1 MTQLLTIDEIKR
13 FIQDDAASEKKRA
26 AKVGQRYYEGQ
37 HDILKYK
44 MFYYN
49 GDGKLVEDTFRSNIK
64 IPHPYFTELVDQA
77 VQYILSGEG
86 GIFRS
91 DDPQLQAELD
101 VYFNDNEDFEAEL
114 AETMTGSMTK
124 GFDYMYAYKNEE
136 DRLSFKCAD
145 SIGVV
150 EVRKKDTEDHCE
162 YVIYKYVDRI
172 EKGRKKINRIQVWN
186 DKETWCFVQRDN
198 GTLELDASEKINPKP
213 HVIYT
218 EEGSEERYFEGF
230 GFIPFFRLDNNKK
243 QTSGLKP
250 IKWHIDDY
258 DLMASS
264 LSNNLVDFDTPIH
277 MVRGYKGNN
286 LDEIITNL
294 KTKKA
299 IGVGDNGDVDIK
311 TVDIPYQ
318 ARKEKLELDE
328 KSIYK
333 FGMGLNVSGLK
344 DTTATTNMAIKL
356 AYALLDLKAVKFEI
370 RLKQFLRKILKPVLA
385 EINEQNGT
393 DYQMSQ
399 VYFKFEHEVMSNALE
414 NAQIDLTVAQ
424 KKQAEINTLLT
435 LAERLDNETL
445 MQLICEQLDI
455 DYEEIKE
462 KLPDPDEAMTSLT
475 SAAGVLEGV
484 ETEPFAGGGVGE

>member
-1 MTQLLTIDEIKR
+1 MLKLEEIIQ
-13 FIQDDAASEKKRA
+13 FIQDDTNSEKKTA
-26 AKVGQRYYEGQ
+26 AKIGQRYYDGQ

-44 MFYYN
+44 MYYYN
-49 GDGKLVEDTFRSNIK
+49 SDGKLVEDTFRSNIK
-64 IPHPYFTELVDQA
+64 IPHPYFTELVDQT
-77 VQYILSGEG
+77 VQYILSGKD

-101 VYFNDNEDFEAEL
+101 AYFNDNEDFEAEL
-114 AETMTGSMTK
+114 LELMTGCMAK
-124 GFDYMYAYKNEE
+124 GYDYMYAYKNED

-145 SIGVV
+145 SLGVT
-150 EVRKKDTEDHCE
+150 EVRAKDTDDNCE
-162 YVIYKYVDRI
+162 YVIFKYVDRI
-172 EKGRKKINRIQVWN
+172 EKGKKKINRIQVWN
-186 DKETWCFVQRDN
+186 SKETWYFVQAND
-198 GTLELDASEKINPKP
+198 GKLELDKSEKINPKP
-213 HVIYT
+213 HIIYS
-218 EEGSEERYFEGF
+218 EEGSEERFFEGF

-277 MVRGYKGNN
+277 MVKGFKGNK
-286 LDEIITNL
+286 LDEVIQNL
-294 KTKKA
+294 KTKKT
-299 IGVGDNGDVDIK
+299 IGVGENGDLDIK

-333 FGMGLNVSGLK
+333 FGMGLNVAGLK

-370 RLKQFLRKILKPVLA
+370 RLKQFFRKILKPVLA
-385 EINEQNGT
+385 EINEQHGT

-399 VYFKFEHEVMSNALE
+399 VYFKFEHEIMSNAQE

-424 KKQAEINTLLT
+424 KRQTEINTLLT
-435 LAERLDNETL
+435 LAERLDDETL

-455 DYEEIKE
+455 EYEEIKN
-462 KLPDPDEAMTSLT
+462 KLPDPNEATNSLT
-475 SAAGVLEGV
+475 SAADDLEGIDVV
-484 ETEPFAGGGVGE
+484 E

>member
-1 MTQLLTIDEIKR
+1 MTQLLKIDEIKQ
-13 FIQDDAASEKKRA
+13 FIQDDANSEKKKN
-26 AKVGQRYYEGQ
+26 AKIGQRYYDGQ

-44 MFYYN
+44 MYYYN

-77 VQYILSGEG
+77 VQYILSGKD

-101 VYFNDNEDFEAEL
+101 AYFNENEDFEAEL
-114 AETMTGSMTK
+114 SELMTGSMAK
-124 GFDYMYAYKNEE
+124 GFEYMYAYKNEE

-145 SIGVV
+145 CFGVV
-150 EVRKKDTEDHCE
+150 EVRAKDTDDNCE
-162 YVIYKYVDRI
+162 YVIFKYVDRI
-172 EKGRKKINRIQVWN
+172 EKGKKKINRIQVWT
-186 DKETWCFVQRDN
+186 DKETWYFVQTDN
-198 GTLELDASEKINPKP
+198 GSLELDASEKINPKP

-218 EEGSEERYFEGF
+218 EEGSEDRYFEGF

-250 IKWHIDDY
+250 IKKHIDDY

-264 LSNNLVDFDTPIH
+264 LSNNLVDFDTPIY
-277 MVRGYKGNN
+277 MVKGYRGNN
-286 LDEIITNL
+286 LDEIIQNL

-333 FGMGLNVSGLK
+333 FGMGLNVAGLK

-385 EINEQNGT
+385 EINEQHGT

-399 VYFKFEHEVMSNALE
+399 VYFKFEHEIMSNALE

-424 KKQAEINTLLT
+424 KRQTEINTLLT
-435 LAERLDNETL
+435 LAERLDDETL

-455 DYEEIKE
+455 DYEEIKDL
-462 KLPDPDEAMTSLT
+462 LPDPNEATNSLT
-475 SAAGVLEGV
+475 SAADDLEGIDVV
-484 ETEPFAGGGVGE
+484 E

>member
-1 MTQLLTIDEIKR
+1 MLKLEEIIQ
-13 FIQDDAASEKKRA
+13 FIQDDANSEKKTA
-26 AKVGQRYYEGQ
+26 AKIGQRYYDGQ

-44 MFYYN
+44 MYYYN
-49 GDGKLVEDTFRSNIK
+49 SDGKLVEDTFRSNIK
-64 IPHPYFTELVDQA
+64 IPHPYFTELVDQT
-77 VQYILSGEG
+77 VQYILSGKD

-101 VYFNDNEDFEAEL
+101 AYFNDNEDFEAEL
-114 AETMTGSMTK
+114 AELMTGSMAK
-124 GFDYMYAYKNEE
+124 GYDYMYAYKNED

-145 SIGVV
+145 SLGVT
-150 EVRKKDTEDHCE
+150 EVRAKDTDDNCE
-162 YVIYKYVDRI
+162 YVIFKYVDRI
-172 EKGRKKINRIQVWN
+172 EKGKKKINRIQVWN
-186 DKETWCFVQRDN
+186 SKETWYFVQANN
-198 GTLELDASEKINPKP
+198 GNLELDKSEKINPKP
-213 HVIYT
+213 HIIYS
-218 EEGSEERYFEGF
+218 EEGSEERFFEGF

-277 MVRGYKGNN
+277 MVKGFKGNK
-286 LDEIITNL
+286 LDEVIQNL
-294 KTKKA
+294 KTKKT
-299 IGVGDNGDVDIK
+299 IGVGENGDLDIK

-333 FGMGLNVSGLK
+333 FGMGLNVAGLK

-370 RLKQFLRKILKPVLA
+370 RLKQFFRKILKPVLA
-385 EINEQNGT
+385 EINEQHGT

-399 VYFKFEHEVMSNALE
+399 VYFKFEHEIMSNAQE

-424 KKQAEINTLLT
+424 KRQTEINTLLT
-435 LAERLDNETL
+435 LAERLDDETL

-455 DYEEIKE
+455 EYEEIKN
-462 KLPDPDEAMTSLT
+462 KLPDPNEATNSLT
-475 SAAGVLEGV
+475 SAADDLEGIDVV
-484 ETEPFAGGGVGE
+484 E

>member
-1 MTQLLTIDEIKR
+1 MLKLEEIIQ
-13 FIQDDAASEKKRA
+13 FIQDDANSEKKTA
-26 AKVGQRYYEGQ
+26 AKIGQRYYDGQ

-44 MFYYN
+44 MYYYN
-49 GDGKLVEDTFRSNIK
+49 SDGKLVEDTFRSNIK
-64 IPHPYFTELVDQA
+64 IPHPYFTELVDQT
-77 VQYILSGEG
+77 VQYILSGKD

-101 VYFNDNEDFEAEL
+101 SYFNDNEDFEAEL
-114 AETMTGSMTK
+114 AELMTGCMAK
-124 GFDYMYAYKNEE
+124 GYDYMYAYKNED

-145 SIGVV
+145 SLGVT
-150 EVRKKDTEDHCE
+150 EVRAKDTDDNCE

-172 EKGRKKINRIQVWN
+172 EKGKKKINRIQVWN
-186 DKETWCFVQRDN
+186 SKETWYFVQAND
-198 GTLELDASEKINPKP
+198 GKLELDKSEKVNPKP
-213 HVIYT
+213 HIIYS
-218 EEGSEERYFEGF
+218 EEGSEERFFEGF

-277 MVRGYKGNN
+277 MVKGFKGNK
-286 LDEIITNL
+286 LDEVIQNL
-294 KTKKA
+294 KTKKT
-299 IGVGDNGDVDIK
+299 IGVGENGDLDIK

-333 FGMGLNVSGLK
+333 FGMGLNVAGLK

-356 AYALLDLKAVKFEI
+356 AYALLDLRAVKFEI
-370 RLKQFLRKILKPVLA
+370 RLKQFFRKILKPVLA
-385 EINEQNGT
+385 EINEQHGT

-399 VYFKFEHEVMSNALE
+399 VYFKFEHEIMSNAQE

-424 KKQAEINTLLT
+424 KRQTEINTLLT
-435 LAERLDNETL
+435 LAERLDDETL

-455 DYEEIKE
+455 DYEEIKS
-462 KLPDPDEAMTSLT
+462 KLPDPNEATNSLT
-475 SAAGVLEGV
+475 SAADDLEGIDVV
-484 ETEPFAGGGVGE
+484 E

>member
-1 MTQLLTIDEIKR
+1 MLTIDEIKR
-13 FIQDDAASEKKRA
+13 FIQDDSSSEKKRA
-26 AKVGQRYYEGQ
+26 AKIGQRYYEGE

-44 MFYYN
+44 MYYYN
-49 GDGKLVEDTFRSNIK
+49 GDGKLVEDKFRSNIK
-64 IPHPYFTELVDQA
+64 IPHPYFTELVDQT

-101 VYFNDNEDFEAEL
+101 AYFNENEDFEAEL
-114 AETMTGSMTK
+114 AELMTGSMTK
-124 GFDYMYAYKNEE
+124 GFEYMYAYKNEE

-145 SIGVV
+145 SLGVV
-150 EVRKKDTEDHCE
+150 EVRAKDTEDSCE
-162 YVIYKYVDRI
+162 YVIFKYVDRI
-172 EKGRKKINRIQVWN
+172 EKGRKKINRIQVWT
-186 DKETWCFVQRDN
+186 DKETWYFVQLND
-198 GTLELDASEKINPKP
+198 GTLEKDASEKINPKP
-213 HVIYT
+213 HIIYS
-218 EEGSEERYFEGF
+218 EEGSDERYFEGF

-243 QTSGLKP
+243 QKSGLKP
-250 IKWHIDDY
+250 IKRHIDDY

-277 MVRGYKGNN
+277 MVKGYKGNN
-286 LDEIITNL
+286 LDEIIQNL

-299 IGVGDNGDVDIK
+299 IGVGENGGVEIK

-333 FGMGLNVSGLK
+333 YGMGLNVAGLK

-370 RLKQFLRKILKPVLA
+370 RLKQFLRKILKPVLE
-385 EINEQNGT
+385 EINEQHGT

-424 KKQAEINTLLT
+424 KKQTEINTLLT
-435 LAERLDNETL
+435 LAERLDDETL

-455 DYEEIKE
+455 DYEEIKDL
-462 KLPDPDEAMTSLT
+462 LPDPNEATNSLT
-475 SAAGVLEGV
+475 RAADYLEGIDVV
-484 ETEPFAGGGVGE
+484 E